1 MIEKIMSKLG
11 MVVLWCIVIIYDIG
25 VITHICS
32 DIIGVVVLVI
42 LAVISIIF
50 VLYAK
55 RYKIWF
61 KRQVKMLSTVC
72 EKSPNDSHIMS

>member
-11 MVVLWCIVIIYDIG
+11 MVVLWCIVIYDIG